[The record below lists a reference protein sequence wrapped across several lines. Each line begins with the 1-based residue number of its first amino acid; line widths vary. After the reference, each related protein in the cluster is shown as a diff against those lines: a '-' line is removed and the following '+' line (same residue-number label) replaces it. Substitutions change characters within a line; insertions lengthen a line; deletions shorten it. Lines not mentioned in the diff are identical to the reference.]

1 MNAPG
6 GPPGSVGGRR
16 NPYDYLPDEPGK
28 PGGPGPGVDLMQS
41 TMVNESGQSRLLPPQ
56 SKVRVQG
63 IRKTSILCDKI
74 SHT

>member
-6 GPPGSVGGRR
+6 GPPGSGVGVGGRR

-28 PGGPGPGVDLMQS
+28 PGGPGVDLMQS

-56 SKVRVQG
+56 SKVRVQAIG
-63 IRKTSILCDKI
+63 DRFG
-74 SHT
+74 

>member
-6 GPPGSVGGRR
+6 GPPGSGVGVGGGRR

-28 PGGPGPGVDLMQS
+28 PGGPGGPGVDLMQS

-56 SKVRVQG
+56 SKVRVQA
-63 IRKTSILCDKI
+63 IRLQRF
-74 SHT
+74 